1 MQLRFVGLALALAT
15 AEGFTPGLARPQPS
29 LARAASTATR
39 VSLVANA
46 DAAPAAGATKKEL
59 LAEAVCNSL
68 GT

>member
-1 MQLRFVGLALALAT
+1 MQFRLVGLALALAT

-29 LARAASTATR
+29 LARATTR

>member
-1 MQLRFVGLALALAT
+1 
-15 AEGFTPGLARPQPS
+15 PQPS